1 MTMGID
7 DREYMHERYRE
18 RGGARS
24 LPIWRERHARLEFDD
39 ADMIPGRYTRR
50 RFSGDGSIPG
60 ETRSRPKKNL
70 VAAAGLAAI
79 ALVYTVIAAPF
90 GAFFSGLPKNGEF
103 RVRAELQDAE
113 TATLTFT
120 ADTEPVAL
128 HLLDRNDR
136 EVFVGFIRAEKTAK
150 LKVPAGTWHTI
161 VTSGTRESLNS
172 ASGLDHGRPLG
183 MIKLAAGS
191 ALKISP
197 SPSTKAAKG
206 REQ

>member
-1 MTMGID
+1 MGID

-39 ADMIPGRYTRR
+39 ADMVPERYARR
-50 RFSGDGSIPG
+50 RFSGDGSNPG
-60 ETRSRPKKNL
+60 KTYARPKKNI

-79 ALVYTVIAAPF
+79 ALVYTIIAAPF
-90 GAFFSGLPKNGEF
+90 GALFSGLPKNGEF

-128 HLLDRNDR
+128 HLLDSDDR

-161 VTSGTRESLNS
+161 VTSGTRESLTS
-172 ASGLDHGRPLG
+172 ASDLDQGRPLG
-183 MIKLAAGS
+183 IIKLAAGS

-197 SPSTKAAKG
+197 SGSIKAAKG